1 MCLSVGNRNQ
11 LGPTQPV
18 GLPPPPL
25 RPAFLGSQLS
35 PEHQALRKE
44 LAAGLES
51 PGVGSSTPPP
61 PPPPRHLPSC
71 SHLAALHPQPSPRA
85 ALAEDGQ
92 KDRLP
97 GLCFLRRES
106 CRRSAAQAQQ
116 GEKLGREATSLAL
129 KP

>member
-35 PEHQALRKE
+35 PEHQSLRKE

-61 PPPPRHLPSC
+61 RPRHATYPAAHTWLLCTLS
-71 SHLAALHPQPSPRA
+71 LARGQHWPRTDRRTDSQDCVSYAGRA
-85 ALAEDGQ
+85 AG
-92 KDRLP
+92 
-97 GLCFLRRES
+97 GLLRRHS
-106 CRRSAAQAQQ
+106 KVKS
-116 GEKLGREATSLAL
+116 LVGRQLR
-129 KP
+129 